1 MTPSKDT
8 GRGTQR
14 TKVASREGLLKEVAS
29 YWPLKDK
36 QAQRALGLEWLSEG
50 RKVRMSQSPS

>member
-36 QAQRALGLEWLSEG
+36 QAQRALGLG
-50 RKVRMSQSPS
+50 